1 MQSVTGYTSS
11 WNFSA
16 GPPRSRA
23 SNDVTAEFDPLRD
36 EGEAYA
42 ERLKEAGVP
51 VTAKRYDGLIHG
63 FFGMGLVLDAAKT
76 AVPEVAGHL
85 RAGLG

>member
-1 MQSVTGYTSS
+1 MLTRKQL
-11 WNFSA
+11 
-16 GPPRSRA
+16 
-23 SNDVTAEFDPLRD
+23 ELLRFIH
-36 EGEAYA
+36 